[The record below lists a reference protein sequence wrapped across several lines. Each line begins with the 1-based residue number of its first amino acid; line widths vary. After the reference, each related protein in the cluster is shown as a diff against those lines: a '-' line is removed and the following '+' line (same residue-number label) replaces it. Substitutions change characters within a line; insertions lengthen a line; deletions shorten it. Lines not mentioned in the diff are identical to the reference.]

1 MHAFAL
7 PGLSQM
13 SCENDT
19 STPGFIILH
28 RPRLVVCLQLA
39 EHNVGCCVGRCGCGG
54 YVLFLV
60 CSSLSHSLGDPC
72 LLEGTV
78 LEGSW
83 KSMIGWGRG

>member
-28 RPRLVVCLQLA
+28 RRWLVVCLQLV
-39 EHNVGCCVGRCGCGG
+39 EHNAGVAGKVVVVVSVC
-54 YVLFLV
+54 YLV
-60 CSSLSHSLGDPC
+60 YTPLPHSYSG
-72 LLEGTV
+72 
-78 LEGSW
+78 
-83 KSMIGWGRG
+83 